1 MENLEFSP
9 QRTVMSFRRYLLNTV
24 LPIICYGGIVGSLVG
39 VIVWAYNFAAEK
51 ISETTKVSC
60 AEIYGV
66 VTFYSQFRLK
76 PKAKHSISICTG
88 TACFVLGAGV
98 ICDPLEKRLGIGDGG
113 ITEDGFVELHYVR
126 CLGCCGL
133 APVVSIDGNIYSAVT
148 PLSINKLVDKL
159 YAEVRE

>member
-1 MENLEFSP
+1 MKECDCKKQQTKVIPLLQKEMEKCGYVSQEA
-9 QRTVMSFRRYLLNTV
+9 
-24 LPIICYGGIVGSLVG
+24 I
-39 VIVWAYNFAAEK
+39 EK

-98 ICDPLEKRLGIGDGG
+98 ICDTLEKRLGIRDGG

-159 YAEVRE
+159 YAEEKD